1 MRIVREEQ
9 LPGEVD
15 EEVDDLVDDLARP
28 KVATAS
34 LLSTQ
39 KSTNVNGERTTA

>member
-1 MRIVREEQ
+1 MRIVREE

-28 KVATAS
+28 KITTAS
-34 LLSTQ
+34 ILSTQ
-39 KSTNVNGERTTA
+39 KSTNENGERTTA